1 MNIISGLLS
10 LFGIGNGSNT
20 TSVVK
25 ETADIIDNYKPGVV
39 TEHKMNVETA
49 QVEESAVQDAR
60 NMQTPTHDDL
70 FNRIVDG
77 LNRLPRPLFSF
88 WAFII
93 LVLASFGLMH
103 TSGFAQLDDFTKEL
117 IRTVIYFFFGV
128 RVVSQD
134 IPTAIK
140 KVIGYA
146 KGS

>member
-1 MNIISGLLS
+1 MGWLGTVFSF
-10 LFGIGNGSNT
+10 LFGGS
-20 TSVVK
+20 SGGKSIAEEAVDVV
-25 ETADIIDNYKPGVV
+25 DNYKPGVV
-39 TEHKMNVETA
+39 TEHKMDIETA

-60 NMQTPTHDDL
+60 NMQMPTHDDV

-103 TSGFAQLDDFTKEL
+103 TSGFSQLDDFTKEL

-140 KVIGYA
+140 KVIDHA
-146 KGS
+146 KGT